1 MEMGTSNID
10 NYLEAFFFFGMPA
23 SVGRNT
29 EVSVT
34 FFNF

>member
-10 NYLEAFFFFGMPA
+10 NYLEAFFFGMPA
-23 SVGRNT
+23 NVGRNT